1 MACSAREERN
11 HCMKLDSVVDIMSM
25 YDDSEPSVVAERTIR
40 KYGISACE
48 ALAEAERRE
57 EIVENLRIIM
67 AELTENQR
75 TVLLMTGAGYTQEE
89 IGKEIRSDQQHV
101 SKIKDSI
108 PKTLEKAADEDRI
121 QFLRE
126 KVARL
131 AKTSG
136 RRHSK
141 LYADLKEEL
150 AHREKIRG
158 ALKKL
163 IVLLEPPASMREM
176 DGSAFEGAYPFE
188 IATAVG
194 TGIRQAIDEGRK
206 VMKPTSKCVMPEY
219 LHDAFCDSNGVFH
232 GSLTYKPSYVSPICC
247 TLCAKCKRK
256 KDVDGRD
263 GYGDYGIERVEECVV
278 DRVVVAE
285 REDDVAVID
294 TPGDSDVA

>member
-1 MACSAREERN
+1 
-11 HCMKLDSVVDIMSM
+11 MKLDSVVDIMSM

-48 ALAEAERRE
+48 ALAEAERRK
-57 EIVENLRIIM
+57 EIVENLRVIM
-67 AELTENQR
+67 EALTENQR
-75 TVLLMTGAGYTQEE
+75 KVLLMTGAGYTQEE
-89 IGKEIRSDQQHV
+89 IGRDIELTQPRV
-101 SKIKDSI
+101 LCIKDSI

-126 KVARL
+126 NVARL
-131 AKTSG
+131 SKTSG

-150 AHREKIRG
+150 AYKEKVRE

-163 IVLLEPPASMREM
+163 IVLLEPPVSMREM

-232 GSLTYKPSYVSPICC
+232 GSITHKPSYVSPICC

-263 GYGDYGIERVEECVV
+263 GYGDYGIEGVV

-294 TPGDSDVA
+294 TPSDSDVA

>member
-1 MACSAREERN
+1 MAYSAREERN
-11 HCMKLDSVVDIMSM
+11 RCMKLDSVVDIVSM

-48 ALAEAERRE
+48 ALAEAERRQ
-57 EIVENLRIIM
+57 EIVENLRVVM
-67 AELTENQR
+67 EALTENQR
-75 TVLLMTGAGYTQEE
+75 KVLLMTGAGYTLEE
-89 IGKEIRSDQQHV
+89 IGTEVIMAFQNVKRCR
-101 SKIKDSI
+101 DSI

-126 KVARL
+126 KIEQLSA
-131 AKTSG
+131 TS
-136 RRHSK
+136 RERHSK

-150 AHREKIRG
+150 AYKERIRE

-163 IVLLEPPASMREM
+163 IVLLEPPVSMREM
-176 DGSAFEGAYPFE
+176 NGSAFEGAYPFE

-194 TGIRQAIDEGRK
+194 TGIRQAIDRGHK
-206 VMKPTSKCVMPEY
+206 VMKPTSKCVIPEY

-232 GSLTYKPSYVSPICC
+232 GNITYKPSYVSPICC

-263 GYGDYGIERVEECVV
+263 KHGDYGIEKSLCSELHSESH
-278 DRVVVAE
+278 
-285 REDDVAVID
+285 
-294 TPGDSDVA
+294 SDLHSA

>member
-1 MACSAREERN
+1 MDCLAQEKRN
-11 HCMKLDSVVDIMSM
+11 RCMKLDSVVDIMSM

-48 ALAEAERRE
+48 ALAEAERRK
-57 EIVENLRIIM
+57 EIVENLRVVM
-67 AELTENQR
+67 EALTENQR
-75 TVLLMTGAGYTQEE
+75 KVLLMTGAGYTQEE
-89 IGKEIRSDQQHV
+89 IGREIGVTQKAIDFV
-101 SKIKDSI
+101 LDSI

-126 KVARL
+126 KIERL
-131 AKTSG
+131 SATSRG
-136 RRHSK
+136 RHSK

-150 AHREKIRG
+150 AYKERIRE

-163 IVLLEPPASMREM
+163 IVLLEPPVSMREM

-219 LHDAFCDSNGVFH
+219 LHDAFCDNNGVFH

-263 GYGDYGIERVEECVV
+263 KHGDYGIEKTLCF
-278 DRVVVAE
+278 A
-285 REDDVAVID
+285 
-294 TPGDSDVA
+294 

>member
-1 MACSAREERN
+1 MACLAREERN

-48 ALAEAERRE
+48 ALAEAERRQ
-57 EIVENLRIIM
+57 EIVENLRVIM
-67 AELTENQR
+67 EALTENQR
-75 TVLLMTGAGYTQEE
+75 KVLLMTGAGYTQEE
-89 IGKEIRSDQQHV
+89 IGREVDYERSNIHYIQE
-101 SKIKDSI
+101 SI

-126 KVARL
+126 KIEQLSA
-131 AKTSG
+131 TSRG
-136 RRHSK
+136 RHSK

-150 AHREKIRG
+150 EYREKIRE
-158 ALKKL
+158 ALKEL
-163 IVLLEPPASMREM
+163 IVLLEPPVSMREM

-219 LHDAFCDSNGVFH
+219 LRDAFCDSNGVFH
-232 GSLTYKPSYVSPICC
+232 GRLTYKPSYVSPICC

-263 GYGDYGIERVEECVV
+263 EHGDYGLERVV

-285 REDDVAVID
+285 REDDVTVIN

>member
-1 MACSAREERN
+1 
-11 HCMKLDSVVDIMSM
+11 MKLDSVVDIMSM

-48 ALAEAERRE
+48 ALAEAERRK
-57 EIVENLRIIM
+57 EIVENLRVIM
-67 AELTENQR
+67 EALTENQR
-75 TVLLMTGAGYTQEE
+75 KVLLMTGAGYTQEE
-89 IGKEIRSDQQHV
+89 IGREIGMTQPSAKEAQ
-101 SKIKDSI
+101 DSI

-126 KVARL
+126 KIEQLSA
-131 AKTSG
+131 TSRG
-136 RRHSK
+136 RHSK

-150 AHREKIRG
+150 AYREKVRE

-163 IVLLEPPASMREM
+163 IVLLEPPVSMREM

-194 TGIRQAIDEGRK
+194 TGIRQAIDRGHK
-206 VMKPTSKCVMPEY
+206 VMKPTSKCVIPEY

-232 GSLTYKPSYVSPICC
+232 GNITYKPSYVSPICC

-263 GYGDYGIERVEECVV
+263 GRGDYGIEKVLCSEL
-278 DRVVVAE
+278 
-285 REDDVAVID
+285 
-294 TPGDSDVA
+294 PSDLHSA

>member
-1 MACSAREERN
+1 
-11 HCMKLDSVVDIMSM
+11 MKLDSVVDIMSM

-48 ALAEAERRE
+48 ALAEAERRK
-57 EIVENLRIIM
+57 EIVENLRVVM
-67 AELTENQR
+67 EALTENQR
-75 TVLLMTGAGYTQEE
+75 KVLLMTGAGYTQEE
-89 IGKEIRSDQQHV
+89 MGKEIRSDHQHV

-126 KVARL
+126 KIEQLSA
-131 AKTSG
+131 TSRG
-136 RRHSK
+136 RHSK

-150 AHREKIRG
+150 AYKERIRE

-163 IVLLEPPASMREM
+163 IVLLEPPVSMREM

-194 TGIRQAIDEGRK
+194 TGIRQAIDRGHK

-219 LHDAFCDSNGVFH
+219 LHNAFCDSNGVFH
-232 GSLTYKPSYVSPICC
+232 GSITYKPSYVSPICC

-256 KDVDGRD
+256 KDVDGRA
-263 GYGDYGIERVEECVV
+263 GRGDYGIEKTLCFE
-278 DRVVVAE
+278 
-285 REDDVAVID
+285 
-294 TPGDSDVA
+294 

>member
-1 MACSAREERN
+1 
-11 HCMKLDSVVDIMSM
+11 MKLDSVVDIMSI
-25 YDDSEPSVVAERTIR
+25 YDDSEPSAIAERTIR

-48 ALAEAERRE
+48 ALAEAERRQ
-57 EIVENLRIIM
+57 EIVENLRVVM
-67 AELTENQR
+67 EALTENQR
-75 TVLLMTGAGYTQEE
+75 KVLLMTGAGYTQEE
-89 IGKEIRSDQQHV
+89 IGREIGMTQQAV
-101 SKIKDSI
+101 DFALDSI
-108 PKTLEKAADEDRI
+108 PKTLEKASDEDRI

-126 KVARL
+126 KMEQLSA
-131 AKTSG
+131 TPG

-150 AHREKIRG
+150 AYKERIRE

-163 IVLLEPPASMREM
+163 IVLLEPPVSMREI

-194 TGIRQAIDEGRK
+194 TGIRQAIDRGHK

-219 LHDAFCDSNGVFH
+219 LHDAFCDNNGVFH

-263 GYGDYGIERVEECVV
+263 EHGDYGIEKVLCSEIVV
-278 DRVVVAE
+278 
-285 REDDVAVID
+285 
-294 TPGDSDVA
+294 S

>member
-1 MACSAREERN
+1 
-11 HCMKLDSVVDIMSM
+11 MKLDSVVDIMSM

-48 ALAEAERRE
+48 ALAEAERRQ
-57 EIVENLRIIM
+57 EIVENLRVIM
-67 AELTENQR
+67 EALTENQR
-75 TVLLMTGAGYTQEE
+75 KVLLMTGAGYIQEE
-89 IGKEIRSDQQHV
+89 IGKEIGMKQPSVKEAR
-101 SKIKDSI
+101 DSI
-108 PKTLEKAADEDRI
+108 PKTLEKAADEERI
-121 QFLRE
+121 QFLRKKIE
-126 KVARL
+126 RL
-131 AKTSG
+131 SATSRG
-136 RRHSK
+136 RHSE

-150 AHREKIRG
+150 AYKERIRE

-163 IVLLEPPASMREM
+163 IVLLEPPVSMREM

-263 GYGDYGIERVEECVV
+263 GHGDYGIERVVES
-278 DRVVVAE
+278 VVVAE

-294 TPGDSDVA
+294 TPSDSDVA

>member
-1 MACSAREERN
+1 MACSAQEERN
-11 HCMKLDSVVDIMSM
+11 RCMKLDSVVDIMSM

-48 ALAEAERRE
+48 ALAEAERRQ
-57 EIVENLRIIM
+57 EIVENLRVIM
-67 AELTENQR
+67 EALTENQR
-75 TVLLMTGAGYTQEE
+75 KVLLMTGAGYTQEE
-89 IGKEIRSDQQHV
+89 IGKEIGVTQKAVDFAL
-101 SKIKDSI
+101 DSI

-121 QFLRE
+121 QFLRKKIE
-126 KVARL
+126 QLSA
-131 AKTSG
+131 TSRG
-136 RRHSK
+136 RHSK

-150 AHREKIRG
+150 AYREKVRE

-163 IVLLEPPASMREM
+163 IVLLEPPVSMREM

-188 IATAVG
+188 VASAVG

-219 LHDAFCDSNGVFH
+219 LHDAFCDNNGVFH

-263 GYGDYGIERVEECVV
+263 GYGDYGIEKVLYSEPPSELPSESHS
-278 DRVVVAE
+278 A
-285 REDDVAVID
+285 
-294 TPGDSDVA
+294 

>member
-1 MACSAREERN
+1 
-11 HCMKLDSVVDIMSM
+11 MKLDSVIDIMSV
-25 YDDSEPSVVAERTIR
+25 YDDSEPSVVAESTIR

-89 IGKEIRSDQQHV
+89 IAVEASGIGGRTNVERIRF
-101 SKIKDSI
+101 SI

-126 KVARL
+126 KVADL
-131 AKTSG
+131 ARTSRG
-136 RRHSK
+136 RHSQ
-141 LYADLKEEL
+141 LFADLKEEL
-150 AHREKIRG
+150 ARREKVRE
-158 ALKKL
+158 ALKNL
-163 IVLLEPPASMREM
+163 VVLLEPPVSTREM

-188 IATAVG
+188 VAMEVG
-194 TGIRQAIDEGRK
+194 TGLRSAIDEGRRI
-206 VMKPTSKCVMPEY
+206 MKPTSKCVMPEY
-219 LHDAFCDSNGVFH
+219 LHDAFCDSNGVFR
-232 GSLTYKPSYVSPICC
+232 GSITYKPSYISPICC

-263 GYGDYGIERVEECVV
+263 GYGDYGLYRVVEPF
-278 DRVVVAE
+278 VVAE

-294 TPGDSDVA
+294 TPSDSDVA

>member
-1 MACSAREERN
+1 MAYSAREERN
-11 HCMKLDSVVDIMSM
+11 RCMKLDSVVDIVSM

-48 ALAEAERRE
+48 ALAEAERRQ
-57 EIVENLRIIM
+57 EIVENLRVVM
-67 AELTENQR
+67 EALTENQR
-75 TVLLMTGAGYTQEE
+75 KVLLMTGAGYTLEE
-89 IGKEIRSDQQHV
+89 IGTEVIMAFQNVKRCR
-101 SKIKDSI
+101 DSI
-108 PKTLEKAADEDRI
+108 PKTLEKATDEDRI

-126 KVARL
+126 KIERL
-131 AKTSG
+131 SATSRG
-136 RRHSK
+136 RHSK

-150 AHREKIRG
+150 TYKERIRE

-163 IVLLEPPASMREM
+163 IVLLEPPVSMREM

-219 LHDAFCDSNGVFH
+219 LHDAFCDNNGVFH
-232 GSLTYKPSYVSPICC
+232 GSITYKPSYVSPICC

-263 GYGDYGIERVEECVV
+263 GRGDYGIEKVLYSEW
-278 DRVVVAE
+278 
-285 REDDVAVID
+285 
-294 TPGDSDVA
+294 PSDLHSA